1 MKQIFKLLSLAAVV
15 VFFAGCIN
23 SHETNT
29 KLDIT
34 IGTDNNQLHGENVE
48 DVPLYIELPG
58 PNSYITENNNDF
70 LIVYLTGNYN
80 ASSMITLPYRGIL
93 NQTPDDIKFNL
104 SGVPVGANVR
114 LVAAQV
120 YPFANGDGDSD
131 CIKKFGKSELLPVQA
146 GENELELD
154 IKNRDDEHFHDY
166 NGILDFKIT
175 KAKYKNT
182 QIYQNDD
189 DNQMDYDS
197 YIYGLRMQFDDDTFS
212 SGIYQFYCSN
222 PGETGTIYLSEGFF
236 EGNPDKSDKFIFY
249 DIIHKKFDER
259 KFSLQTWDWNHN
271 HVLYNSM
278 EFSSVLKPQVC
289 KINRDPEDSYS
300 STFSFTL
307 PEGPTFDIYMHIS
320 N

>member
-29 KLDIT
+29 KVDIT
-34 IGTDNNQLHGENVE
+34 IGTGNNQLHGENVE
-48 DVPLYIELPG
+48 DVPLYIKLPG

-80 ASSMITLPYRGIL
+80 ASSMITLPYRGFL

-114 LVAAQV
+114 LVAALV
-120 YPFANGDGDSD
+120 YPFSNGDGEQD
-131 CIKKFGKSELLPVQA
+131 CIRKFGKSKLLPVQA

-154 IKNRDDEHFHDY
+154 IKNRNYENFHEY

-182 QIYQNDD
+182 QIYQDD
-189 DNQMDYDS
+189 DNSQMMDDS
-197 YIYGLRMQFDDDTFS
+197 YIYDLSMLFDDNTYS
-212 SGIYQFYCSN
+212 SGIYQLNYYRS
-222 PGETGTIYLSEGFF
+222 GETSTIYVSEGFF

-249 DIIHKKFDER
+249 DIIHKQFDER
-259 KFSLQTWDWNHN
+259 KLSSQNWDQNN
-271 HVLYNSM
+271 NKVLYSSM
-278 EFSSVLKPQVC
+278 KFSSVLKPQVC
-289 KINRDPEDSYS
+289 KITRDSEDPLS

>member
-29 KLDIT
+29 KVDIT
-34 IGTDNNQLHGENVE
+34 IGTGNDQLHGENVE
-48 DVPLYIELPG
+48 DVPLYIQ
-58 PNSYITENNNDF
+58 NSNGGIDDNTNDF

-80 ASSMITLPYRGIL
+80 ASSMITLPERYIL
-93 NQTPDDIKFNL
+93 NQSPDDIKFNL

-114 LVAAQV
+114 LVAALV
-120 YPFANGDGDSD
+120 YPFPTGDGESD

-154 IKNRDDEHFHDY
+154 IKNRNDENFHDY
-166 NGILDFKIT
+166 DGNLNFKIT

-182 QIYQNDD
+182 QIYQNDND
-189 DNQMDYDS
+189 YQMEYDS
-197 YIYGLRMQFDDDTFS
+197 YFYGLSMLFDDDTCS
-212 SGIYQFYCSN
+212 SGIYQLYCWTS
-222 PGETGTIYLSEGFF
+222 GVTGSIYLSEGFF
-236 EGNPDKSDKFIFY
+236 EDNFIFY

-259 KFSLQTWDWNHN
+259 KLSLPNWNWDNN

-289 KINRDPEDSYS
+289 KITRDPEDSFS

-307 PEGPTFDIYMHIS
+307 PEGPTFDINMLIQH
-320 N
+320 

>member
-29 KLDIT
+29 KVDIT

-48 DVPLYIELPG
+48 DVPLYIQ
-58 PNSYITENNNDF
+58 NSNGDMDENENDF

-80 ASSMITLPYRGIL
+80 ASSMITLPYRGFL

-114 LVAAQV
+114 LVAALV
-120 YPFANGDGDSD
+120 YPFSTGDGEAD

-154 IKNRDDEHFHDY
+154 IKNRDNFYYYDG
-166 NGILDFKIT
+166 NLSFKIT

-182 QIYQNDD
+182 QIYQD
-189 DNQMDYDS
+189 DYDSQMMEGS
-197 YIYGLRMQFDDDTFS
+197 YIYGLTMLFDDDTCS
-212 SGIYQFYCSN
+212 SGIYQLYCWTS
-222 PGETGTIYLSEGFF
+222 GVTGSIYLSEGFF

-259 KFSLQTWDWNHN
+259 KFSLQTWDWDHN
-271 HVLYNSM
+271 NELYSSM

-289 KINRDPEDSYS
+289 KITRDPEDSFS

-307 PEGPTFDIYMHIS
+307 PDGPTFDIYMHIS